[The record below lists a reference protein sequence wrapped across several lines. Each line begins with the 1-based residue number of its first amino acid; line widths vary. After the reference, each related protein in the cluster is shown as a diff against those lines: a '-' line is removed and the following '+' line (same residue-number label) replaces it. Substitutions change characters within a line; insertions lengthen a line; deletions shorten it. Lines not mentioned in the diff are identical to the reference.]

1 MFTVSSV
8 FFSLE
13 KMSFPYFLISYFIVL
28 QDAKID
34 RSRSMFFHSSAHF
47 MLYSERAH
55 FFRRT
60 RLKGIRHLIMYQP
73 PTWPNFYSEMI
84 NLMQEANQNARDGI
98 DSMTVTVLYTKYDM
112 LQVASIVGSVQA
124 NELAQSSKSTHVFM
138 TGE

>member
-1 MFTVSSV
+1 MSQLFLPFKFSKKCSFEYV
-8 FFSLE
+8 FF
-13 KMSFPYFLISYFIVL
+13 FLR

-34 RSRSMFFHSSAHF
+34 RARSMFFHSGAHF

-60 RLKGIRHLIMYQP
+60 RIKGIRHLIMYQP
-73 PTWPNFYSEMI
+73 PTWPHFYSEMI

-98 DSMTVTVLYTKYDM
+98 ENSMSVTVLYTKYDM
-112 LQVASIVGSVQA
+112 LQIASIVGSVQA
-124 NELAQSSKSTHVFM
+124 AEIAQSSKTTHVFM